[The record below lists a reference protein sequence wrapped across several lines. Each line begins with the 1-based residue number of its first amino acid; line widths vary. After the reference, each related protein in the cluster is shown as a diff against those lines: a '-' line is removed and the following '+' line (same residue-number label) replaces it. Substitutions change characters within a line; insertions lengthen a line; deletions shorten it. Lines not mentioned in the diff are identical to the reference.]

1 MISTEAKL
9 ALTELLLSS
18 VDASD
23 SAQKGL
29 EWLGRNVTS
38 GGALLRA
45 AASDPGR
52 LWGIAA
58 LGISTARTGEFVL
71 DLNERRDPLVAAAW
85 SGKPARF
92 PTSCRQPETPLE
104 SAPFHAVPLRPDHQL
119 PPLGLLLIESDEPD
133 VGDDVRWFAE

>member
-1 MISTEAKL
+1 MISAEAKL

-18 VDASD
+18 VDASE

-29 EWLGRNVTS
+29 EWFGRHVTS
-38 GGALLRA
+38 GRALLA
-45 AASDPGR
+45 TAASDPGR

-85 SGKPARF
+85 SGKPVRF
-92 PTSCRQPETPLE
+92 PTGR
-104 SAPFHAVPLRPDHQL
+104 R
-119 PPLGLLLIESDEPD
+119 
-133 VGDDVRWFAE
+133 